1 MHFSRSSPTRMTI
14 VALILVTVPLTF
26 ILAACAGAQTE
37 PPQVRSAAGE
47 PQVYMCGRSVMA
59 GWFSHWGGED
69 VIVGGYELIHRWA
82 SSLPGSIDDVKSVA
96 DSIPAG
102 ANAALFYKL
111 CFVDFEGGAAN
122 LARNKADADQVLDY
136 VVNVKHQKLIIGNA
150 LPKSQGSTD
159 GALVSNHQQY
169 NAYVAALAAA
179 HPGQVWVFDLY
190 GNLTVAG
197 GWLNPAYD
205 TGDGHP
211 NNAGYNA
218 LDGPYMTL
226 LGSVF
231 PSGPPAI
238 SSISPGTG
246 GLTAPVTIN
255 GTSFGGS
262 QGSSRVTFGSAD
274 TGQAVAWSDNRIVT
288 CVPVG
293 LAAGPFVVTVTT
305 AGGSDT
311 ISFTVND
318 TAVNERYFAEGF
330 TGYGFAEWLSVG
342 NFGGAN
348 AGFILHYMTPD
359 GTVRIFNH
367 TVPATSR
374 ASVNVNGEVGADQQV
389 SVVIYSAASLLA
401 ERPMYFDYAG
411 RTGGHDTIGAA
422 APATAWYF
430 AEGYTGP
437 GFDEYVCVLNP
448 QATAATLGFRFQT
461 QEEGE
466 KYFGGI
472 GVPAHTRSSF
482 RINDMLGG
490 GYQASLA
497 LSSDIPVVA
506 ERPMYF
512 NYGGLTGG
520 SCVTGATALG
530 TEYYFAEGTT
540 RDGFS
545 EYLTL
550 QNPGAS
556 PIDIAATYQFG
567 QGQGAP
573 FAESYRVGAAS
584 RVTIPVF
591 FRVGAGK
598 DVSVKLSCGSPF
610 AAERPM
616 YFNYGGWTGGSCVIG
631 ASAASN
637 RWSFAEGCTRAGFAE
652 YLTLQNPGDTTSS
665 VQVTY
670 LTQEAGA
677 LAPRTVNIPAHSR
690 ITLLV
695 NEHAGQGYQLSVW
708 MAVTSGPA
716 IVAERPMYFNYN
728 GWDGGHDV
736 VGFPV

>member
-1 MHFSRSSPTRMTI
+1 MHTFRPSPARITV
-14 VALILVTVPLTF
+14 VAIILVTVSLAF

-37 PPQVRSAAGE
+37 PPAVRSAAGE
-47 PQVYMCGRSVMA
+47 PQVYMCGRSVMD
-59 GWFSHWGGED
+59 GWFSHWHGDD

-82 SSLPGSIDDVKSVA
+82 SSLPDNIDDIRTVA

-122 LARNKADADQVLDY
+122 LARNKADADAVLDY
-136 VVNVKHQKLIIGNA
+136 VVNVKHLKLIIGNA
-150 LPKSQGSTD
+150 LPKSQGDTD
-159 GALVSNHQQY
+159 AALVSNHLQY
-169 NAYVAALAAA
+169 NAYLASLAAA

-190 GNLTVAG
+190 GNLATAQ

-211 NNAGYNA
+211 NDAGYTA
-218 LDGPYMTL
+218 LDGPYMSL
-226 LGSVF
+226 LGTVF

-238 SSISPGTG
+238 SSLSPGTG
-246 GLTAPVTIN
+246 RLTAPVTIN
-255 GTSFGGS
+255 GASFGS
-262 QGSSRVTFGSAD
+262 VQGNSRVTFGASD
-274 TGQAVAWSDNRIVT
+274 TGQAVSWSDTRIVT
-288 CVPVG
+288 CVPVDLG
-293 LAAGPFVVTVTT
+293 AGPAVVQVTT
-305 AGGSDT
+305 AGGSDS

-318 TAVNERYFAEGF
+318 TTVNSRYFAEGY
-330 TGYGFAEWLSVG
+330 TGSGFAEWLSVG
-342 NFGGAN
+342 NFGATN

-359 GTVRIFNH
+359 GGIRIFNH
-367 TVPATSR
+367 TVPDASR
-374 ASVNVNGEVGADQQV
+374 ASINVNGEVGADQQV
-389 SVVIYSAASLLA
+389 SVVIYYAATLLA
-401 ERPMYFDYAG
+401 ERPMYFDYMG
-411 RTGGHDTIGAA
+411 MTGGHDTLGAA
-422 APATAWYF
+422 APATTWYF
-430 AEGYTGP
+430 AEGYTGG
-437 GFDEYVCVLNP
+437 GFDEYVSVLNP
-448 QATAATLGFRFQT
+448 QASAATLTFRFQT
-461 QEEGE
+461 QEAGE
-466 KYFGGI
+466 RDFAGI
-472 GVPAHTRSSF
+472 AVPAHTRSSF
-482 RINDMLGG
+482 RVNDMLGS

-512 NYGGLTGG
+512 NYGGWTGG
-520 SCVTGATALG
+520 SCVTGATSLG

-556 PIDIAATYQFG
+556 PIDVAADYQFG
-567 QGQGAP
+567 SGQGAP
-573 FAESYRVGAAS
+573 FSETYRVGATS

-591 FRVGAGK
+591 TRVSAGK
-598 DVSVKLSCGSPF
+598 DVSVKLSCASPF

-631 ASAASN
+631 ASATSSH
-637 RWSFAEGCTRAGFAE
+637 WSFAEGCTREGFAE

-690 ITLLV
+690 LTELV
-695 NEHAGQGYQLSVW
+695 NSHAGEGYQLSVRLE
-708 MAVTSGPA
+708 VISGPA